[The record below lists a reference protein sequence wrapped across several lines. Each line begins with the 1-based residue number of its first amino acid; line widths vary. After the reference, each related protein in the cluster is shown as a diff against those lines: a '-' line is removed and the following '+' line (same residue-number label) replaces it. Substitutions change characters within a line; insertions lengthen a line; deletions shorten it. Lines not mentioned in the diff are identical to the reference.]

1 MTVFHCRLPLMVTH
15 RDSQQTNASEQLG
28 GHWMGIEHQLV
39 ARKKRST
46 VVVGTVD
53 SELPPGGCT
62 AKMLNAK

>member
-1 MTVFHCRLPLMVTH
+1 
-15 RDSQQTNASEQLG
+15 
-28 GHWMGIEHQLV
+28 MGIEHQLV